1 MSNRFKDGQFVERA
15 RHALLALIAVAVCGG
30 GLLVAGL
37 MSAYSPDFTI
47 RLTPLALLAVV
58 LLTAL
63 LNRNP
68 APVNSKFLTI
78 WVTTLL
84 AVLALWPSYLLI
96 KVGGLPALDL
106 RRIAAGLSVLVGMYY
121 LAAGRA
127 AKTSSVSAGAGPIHV
142 GYWIVTSYAIWR
154 LLSCA
159 VSPAPIASVIQVFWE
174 ALYYFSLFFI
184 GHVFFSTDLLRVRV
198 HKVIMWLILMVGA
211 YACIERVLGANPMVQ
226 WAPSNEEFEATVRA
240 MNLSRLRD
248 GVFRT
253 QGTFEHPLLLAEFAA
268 FAGSFSL
275 AAVIS
280 KKGGYSLRPL
290 GIVALTASLIA
301 AYLSGSRSAFVAM
314 GAGLLVVAILRL
326 VAPTGP
332 ASTKSAG
339 LRKFV
344 AIGLV
349 TLSAVLAAPA
359 VLLLS
364 QGKNS
369 GEAASTEARVTMLN
383 IGMTAIENKPIL
395 GWGPGS
401 GPSVAG
407 IKTGDGLATMDNYL
421 LSIAIE
427 SGVPGLCLF
436 LACLLYPAW
445 SAFKS
450 IAAGAGERASFLGAV
465 AGGTIAVLAMR
476 AILWMPFNLSFVFL
490 VAGIALAQC
499 TMKDGTQ
506 KK

>member
-1 MSNRFKDGQFVERA
+1 M
-15 RHALLALIAVAVCGG
+15 
-30 GLLVAGL
+30 
-37 MSAYSPDFTI
+37 
-47 RLTPLALLAVV
+47 AVV

-63 LNRNP
+63 LNSNP
-68 APVNSKFLTI
+68 APVNSMFLKI

-106 RRIAAGLSVLVGMYY
+106 RRIAAGLSVLIGLYY
-121 LAAGRA
+121 LAAGHA
-127 AKTSSVSAGAGPIHV
+127 AKTSSVSASSGPIRV
-142 GYWIVTSYAIWR
+142 GYWLVTSYAVWR

-159 VSPAPIASVIQVFWE
+159 ASPAPIASVIQVFWE
-174 ALYYFSLFFI
+174 VLYYFSFFFI
-184 GHVFFSTDLLRVRV
+184 GHIFFSADLLRVRV
-198 HKVIMWLILMVGA
+198 HKVILWLIVVVGA
-211 YACIERVLGANPMVQ
+211 YACIERVLGSNPMVQ
-226 WAPSNEEFEATVRA
+226 WAPGNEEFEATVRA
-240 MNLSRLRD
+240 MNSSRMRD

-253 QGTFEHPLLLAEFAA
+253 QGTFEHPLLLSEFAA
-268 FAGSFSL
+268 FAGCFSL
-275 AAVIS
+275 AAVIARQGAS
-280 KKGGYSLRPL
+280 SFRSL
-290 GIVALTASLIA
+290 GIAALTASLIA
-301 AYLSGSRSAFVAM
+301 AYFSGSRSAFVAM
-314 GAGLLVVAILRL
+314 GAGLLVVAILSL
-326 VAPTGP
+326 VAPNGP
-332 ASTKSAG
+332 ASPKSAG

-349 TLSAVLAAPA
+349 TLGAVLATPA
-359 VLLLS
+359 VMLLS

-383 IGMTAIENKPIL
+383 IGMSAIASKPIL

-401 GPSVAG
+401 GPAIAG

-421 LSIAIE
+421 LAIAIE
-427 SGVPGLCLF
+427 SGVPGIFLF

-445 SAFKS
+445 SAFNR

-465 AGGTIAVLAMR
+465 AGGVVAVLAMR
-476 AILWMPFNLSFVFL
+476 SILWMPFNLSFVFL

-499 TMKDGTQ
+499 TIKDETQ